1 MMTYSE
7 MLQDRLAKNPFY
19 KYTDV
24 VTEILRD
31 DIISFRIRP
40 EPRLSVNALAEAFA
54 VSRTPVLEALSKLEA
69 IGFVYKEAHAKS
81 YYVSSLDISDLMC
94 LYRARAAIEGEAAY
108 RCAIYADDRTLRKL
122 ETLLPGY

>member
-40 EPRLSVNALAEAFA
+40 ETRLSVNALAEAFA
-54 VSRTPVLEALSKLEA
+54 VSRTPVLEALSKLDEVTVE
-69 IGFVYKEAHAKS
+69 FQNVT
-81 YYVSSLDISDLMC
+81 
-94 LYRARAAIEGEAAY
+94 
-108 RCAIYADDRTLRKL
+108 IYQMSVQ
-122 ETLLPGY
+122 